1 MFKKVVLT
9 LVVVALVVGMAGC
22 KKAQPTVEQVL
33 RYNDGA
39 EPQYFD
45 PRKATGIPEFTMLL
59 NLFDGLM
66 RYNTQGQLEPSIAES
81 YTVSD
86 DKLVWTI
93 KLRKTAKWSNGD
105 PVTAGDFEYSWKTA
119 LSPEVA
125 SEYSYQLYYLKNG
138 EAFNTSIPKDGKYYY
153 QKVDASGN
161 PVADADGNPVPDLTK
176 PFDVDSIGVKALD
189 DYTLQVTLEA
199 PTPYFTSLLTF
210 TTYLPINKKLDQS
223 NPDWAKSADNYI
235 SNGPFKLTKW
245 EHNHVIE
252 MEKNPNYWD
261 KDKVKLD
268 KIIFYM
274 VEENTTEM
282 TMFENGEIDWGPNPP
297 PAELERLQ
305 KEGKLT
311 INPYLGTYYYMFN
324 VTKKPFDDVRVR
336 KALSMAIDREAIVK
350 NITKAGELPATAY
363 VPPGIPDAEA
373 GSDFRKVGGDFF
385 KPYDPE
391 TAKQLL
397 AEAGY
402 PDGKGF
408 PKFVLLYNTSERHK
422 TIAEAIQRMWKETLG
437 IECTLTNQEWK
448 VYLDNRQ
455 NLNYD
460 VARAGWIGDYTDP
473 MTFIDMWVT
482 GGGNNDSGW
491 SNKQYDEYVK
501 TAKSTDDQK
510 VRMDAMHKAETI
522 VMEEMPIVPIYFY
535 TRPELIKPYI
545 KDAYTSA
552 LGYTDFKYAYIEAH

>member
-33 RYNDGA
+33 KYNVGA